1 MSTGPA
7 LASSRRRR
15 RGIVP
20 AAVLAALLAGAAQ
33 GARAQGAHAGHGPAP
48 AGPSSS
54 GITVNPGPLV
64 GAGGAPS
71 AAHGG
76 HEALLGVVLIDEL
89 EYRGGSGSG
98 IAAWRGQAFYGG
110 DYDKVR
116 ISTRGEYS
124 GAERS
129 FERAE
134 VQLLY
139 SRLIGYFFDAQIG
152 VRQDIPI
159 RPREGTPARTHLVVG
174 IQGLLPNL
182 FELNVQGFVDHRGTV
197 AARIEASYDIYITQR
212 LVAEPEIELE
222 FAANADRPARV
233 GKGLT
238 SFETGLRL
246 RYEITREFAPY
257 VGVSYERAVGETAGL
272 YRRFGEKPEAT
283 TAVAGIRLFF

>member
-1 MSTGPA
+1 MTAGKA
-7 LASSRRRR
+7 GGLA
-15 RGIVP
+15 G
-20 AAVLAALLAGAAQ
+20 AAVSVALLAGAAQ
-33 GARAQGAHAGHGPAP
+33 PVRAQGAHAGHGPAP
-48 AGPSSS
+48 AGPASS
-54 GITVNPGPLV
+54 GTTVNPGPLV

-71 AAHGG
+71 IAHTG
-76 HEALLGVVLIDEL
+76 HEALFGMVLIDEL
-89 EYRGGSGSG
+89 EYRRGTGGSDA
-98 IAAWRGQAFYGG
+98 AAWRGQAFYGG

-116 ISTRGEYS
+116 LYTRGEYS

-129 FERAE
+129 FEGAE

-182 FELNVQGFVDHRGTV
+182 FEVNVQGFVNHRGTV
-197 AARIEASYDIYITQR
+197 AARVEASYNIYVTQR
-212 LVAEPEIELE
+212 LVLEPEIELE

-238 SFETGLRL
+238 SLETGLRL

-272 YRRFGEKPEAT
+272 YRRFGERPEIT
-283 TAVAGIRLFF
+283 SAVAGIRLFF